1 MQDIVGF
8 LSPPASDK
16 HLVLSTLVRKT
27 EEVGPTGINLME
39 ASESWSELL

>member
-1 MQDIVGF
+1 MSSSI
-8 LSPPASDK
+8 LYTP
-16 HLVLSTLVRKT
+16 VLSTLARKT